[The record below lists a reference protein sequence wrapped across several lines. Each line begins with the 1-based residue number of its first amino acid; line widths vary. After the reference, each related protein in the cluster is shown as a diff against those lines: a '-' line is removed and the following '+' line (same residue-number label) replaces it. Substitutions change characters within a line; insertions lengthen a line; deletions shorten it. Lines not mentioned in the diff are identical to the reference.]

1 MKQAIIGLCLFTMAL
16 TVYAA
21 AIRDDVN
28 IAGEKTRTSYAFGMT
43 VGEEL
48 KQAGIE
54 LHYSSFMEGL
64 KSAMEEGQ
72 TTLMEREEALEIVQ
86 DAFESAFRRRSAE
99 LQIMEE
105 LFLAGNAARTG
116 ITTTA
121 SGLQYET
128 IEEGNGPRPV
138 AGDTVLVHYT
148 GAFTD
153 GSVFDSS
160 YDRGEPEEIPLGM
173 VIPGWTEGLQL
184 MNVGGK
190 YRMYIPSSLAYGE
203 FGAGQVIPPYATLV
217 FTIDLLEIMQ
227 GNGDE

>member
-1 MKQAIIGLCLFTMAL
+1 MAMA
-16 TVYAA
+16 VYAA
-21 AIRDDVN
+21 AIRDEVN
-28 IAGEKTRTSYAFGMT
+28 LSGEKPRTSYAFGMT

-54 LHYSSFMEGL
+54 LNYSAFMEGL
-64 KSAMEEGQ
+64 KTAMEEGQ
-72 TTLMEREEALEIVQ
+72 TLMEREEALDIVQ

-99 LQIMEE
+99 MRVKEE
-105 LFLAGNAARTG
+105 LFLATNAARPG
-116 ITTTA
+116 ITTTD

-128 IEEGNGPRPV
+128 IEAGNGPKP
-138 AGDTVLVHYT
+138 AASDTVLVNYT

-153 GSVFDSS
+153 GAVFDSS

-184 MNVGGK
+184 MSVGGK

-203 FGAGQVIPPYATLV
+203 FGAGQVIPPYATLI
-217 FTIDLLEIMQ
+217 FTIDLLEIIQ
-227 GNGDE
+227 RDGDE